1 MAATSSERRKTAST
15 WRSHNAAA
23 FEMRPRCL
31 AWTPSEERGPA
42 TSPAQG
48 GNAGEGRQCTRRFSG
63 RVVASLGG
71 KPEVGGGG
79 RASGQGSAPAL
90 TAAAADV
97 RHRRSAPGIPCVPLS
112 PLFPCHAERRD
123 AKGSRQRAC
132 EANFPARAA
141 RTAAAAA
148 AEPARAAS
156 DGAFVAATTCDPP
169 LIPSCICKWTLRG
182 GKVPLP

>member
-1 MAATSSERRKTAST
+1 MSRLGPFGGKRAGHVTGPRRKC
-15 WRSHNAAA
+15 R
-23 FEMRPRCL
+23 RG
-31 AWTPSEERGPA
+31 WTVHKEVQRACRGVL
-42 TSPAQG
+42 
-48 GNAGEGRQCTRRFSG
+48 GRKTR
-63 RVVASLGG
+63 
-71 KPEVGGGG
+71 GGGWG
-79 RASGQGSAPAL
+79 RASGQGSAPTL
-90 TAAAADV
+90 TAADV

-148 AEPARAAS
+148 EPARAAS